1 MTTSLETRSA
11 YPCDLISEHLQQNKG
26 SSLTLSS
33 RSHGGRGPMCP
44 HFDVSPSQSKL
55 STVQAQVAEGN
66 LSEVRAEAHTNQE
79 AHCFEEVLTCAYTK
93 SLSTLSKSETIQ

>member
-1 MTTSLETRSA
+1 MYL
-11 YPCDLISEHLQQNKG
+11 CFDN
-26 SSLTLSS
+26 SSSK
-33 RSHGGRGPMCP
+33 
-44 HFDVSPSQSKL
+44 SKL

-93 SLSTLSKSETIQ
+93 SLSASSNQKPFSR